1 MVVRLNSVNFKNGQ
15 VGDPKQVLRE
25 IVNQFFE
32 TEADQIS
39 FKEVPNSLYYYLK
52 GGLGL
57 IIKQVE
63 EGSLIITV
71 GCETQ
76 EVLERLWHDYSS
88 GHLNSIAEERLVTD
102 DIRSRFNVE
111 SVELKT
117 TILVKDYLLCKLF
130 LTSQSGK

>member
-15 VGDPKQVLRE
+15 VDDPKQVLRE

-32 TEADQIS
+32 TA

-57 IIKQVE
+57 IVKQVE

-88 GHLNSIAEERLVTD
+88 GHLNSVAEERLVTD